1 MPLIHVSADV
11 STFISI
17 NDSHDDHQTERIGT
31 IHDGKRTFTITI
43 TITITVKILYSA
55 CSQKVSRGLRRR
67 VYINIEQK
75 VHVLR

>member
-1 MPLIHVSADV
+1 MSQLSLA
-11 STFISI
+11 SMTRTMIS
-17 NDSHDDHQTERIGT
+17 QTERIGT
-31 IHDGKRTFTITI
+31 IHDGKRTFTI